1 MYIEFRLPQGVAPFE
16 SPGYALSLIQQEVQ
30 AWAERY
36 EVKYTQKTIKYTHRV
51 AFDHDEYYSLF
62 SMTWN
67 PENINFFSWLSFSII
82 NIGNEKY

>member
-1 MYIEFRLPQGVAPFE
+1 MYIEFRLPQGAGGQ
-16 SPGYALSLIQQEVQ
+16 SPGYALSIIKQEVEK
-30 AWAERY
+30 WADRY
-36 EVKYTQKTIKYTHRV
+36 QVKYTQKTIKYTHRV

-67 PENINFFSWLSFSII
+67 PENINKYPGWLSFSIM